1 MNEMLP
7 VEEAVDPIVEQQ
19 KLEIANA
26 LTELKDSGFFEAMRE
41 QYLDLFWDQSK
52 FNPAIMRPPENSFI
66 EKDGVETMEDVL
78 RLLLED
84 TEISPE
90 LRGNVE
96 AVLDDTTLKS
106 RIYTAHSRISLTE
119 EVTYDNALSVISDDY
134 VLWSNF
140 PTQGYVDLL
149 HSFVVTNE

>member
-1 MNEMLP
+1 MNEILP
-7 VEEAVDPIVEQQ
+7 AVEAVDPIVEQQ

-26 LTELKDSGFFEAMRE
+26 LIELRDSGFFEAMRE

-66 EKDGVETMEDVL
+66 EKDGIETMEDVL

-84 TEISPE
+84 TEISPD
-90 LRGNVE
+90 LKNNVE
-96 AVLDDTTLKS
+96 AVLDETTLKS
-106 RIYTAHSRISLTE
+106 RLYREHSRISLTD

-140 PTQGYVDLL
+140 PTEGYVDLL
-149 HSFVVTNE
+149 HNFITTNE